1 MTTHDDPRLQEAF
14 AILDGMHREEPA
26 ASARQ
31 ENILASLGYHQRL
44 SQWVERLAPQAS
56 AALRLAARS
65 QHVRRW
71 SIPRD
76 SYPMTRKGYRD
87 WRDALARFHA
97 RTAAEVLARVGY
109 AAHTVTRVQQLLQK
123 ERLRTDP
130 EAQTLQ
136 DAVCLVF
143 LEVQLEAFSRQ
154 HSEEKLL
161 IFFAAP
167 GRRCPLPAGA
177 WPSSSTCRRPPP
189 ACLAKPSKGRE
200 WGVEESALPRARALR

>member
-1 MTTHDDPRLQEAF
+1 MTADDPRLQEAF

-87 WRDALARFHA
+87 WRNALTRFHA

-109 AAHTVTRVQQLLQK
+109 DAHTVTRVQQLLQK
-123 ERLRTDP
+123 ERLRTDH

-161 IFFAAP
+161 TYPSPHLEEDVPSRPAP
-167 GRRCPLPAGA
+167 GPPARPAGGRRQPA
-177 WPSSSTCRRPPP
+177 WQSRR
-189 ACLAKPSKGRE
+189 R
-200 WGVEESALPRARALR
+200 GVSGGGRALSGYGP